1 MGFEHAIQPDG
12 TWHATWYNT
21 RDANGGYH
29 FSGADDTAEASTILE
44 MLLVDT
50 TLVEPILAE
59 MILVKTIIKTISSML
74 GTTLGRILGMLVL
87 LGGELLVT
95 IYYSRRYWPIP
106 L

>member
-1 MGFEHAIQPDG
+1 
-12 TWHATWYNT
+12 
-21 RDANGGYH
+21 
-29 FSGADDTAEASTILE
+29 